1 MKAEDVGVSAMILGA
16 GRETKDDILDLS
28 AGIILE
34 KKVGDYVNEGEVLA
48 YMYYNDEQKLSLA
61 KGRFID
67 SYSIVDSKIEKNKLI
82 YGIVTKEEIK
92 KF

>member
-1 MKAEDVGVSAMILGA
+1 IKAEDVGVSAMILGA

>member
-1 MKAEDVGVSAMILGA
+1 MILGA

-48 YMYYNDEQKLSLA
+48 YMYYNDKQKLSLA

-82 YGIVTKEEIK
+82 YGIVTKEDIK

>member
-1 MKAEDVGVSAMILGA
+1 GA

>member
-1 MKAEDVGVSAMILGA
+1 CISKIKAEDVGVSAMILGA

-67 SYSIVDSKIEKNKLI
+67 SY
-82 YGIVTKEEIK
+82 
-92 KF
+92 

>member
-1 MKAEDVGVSAMILGA
+1 MILGA

-61 KGRFID
+61 KRRFID

-82 YGIVTKEEIK
+82 YGIVTKEDIK
-92 KF
+92 SFRKF